1 MYQKHVREHDLHLHC
16 PSNFPVR
23 SDAPL
28 GSSDTSRSI
37 IQHSRKAEEQVHSPF
52 FPSPAGTAG
61 VLDSPAHNPGEWDA
75 LWGQCPPFNQGGWAV
90 AWFCLPRGTGQD
102 KKAKGKLGREGES
115 HLLRNFHLNL
125 TKGKGGEEGE
135 EKNCAT
141 CPLVA
146 PLLISTLTIH
156 QPCSEALS

>member
-1 MYQKHVREHDLHLHC
+1 M
-16 PSNFPVR
+16 
-23 SDAPL
+23 
-28 GSSDTSRSI
+28 
-37 IQHSRKAEEQVHSPF
+37 
-52 FPSPAGTAG
+52 
-61 VLDSPAHNPGEWDA
+61 
-75 LWGQCPPFNQGGWAV
+75 

-115 HLLRNFHLNL
+115 HLLRNFRLNL
-125 TKGKGGEEGE
+125 TKGKSGEEGE

-156 QPCSEALS
+156 QPCSEALSQALFDAVLGFITANIFDMFMSFLLTLFSLAFPFWKTAPSLSLHLDSVPGCPASCTQIGSH